1 MEVSMFEVRTGKALL
16 VASAIAGLAFAVAPS
31 QGNAASRGYCA
42 AYAHQVANDYA
53 PRRGLVGSALA
64 LPFDVTGAVLT
75 GRTTYDAR
83 WQHAYNV
90 AYADCRASGRTAM
103 VTPESQAFAVAP
115 SAVEPEPEESGSCN
129 FSHYHSSWDPTRC

>member
-1 MEVSMFEVRTGKALL
+1 
-16 VASAIAGLAFAVAPS
+16 VASAIAGLAFVVAPS
-31 QGNAASRGYCA
+31 QGKAASRGYCA

-83 WQHAYNV
+83 WERAYNA

-103 VTPESQAFAVAP
+103 AVPESRAFAVAP
-115 SAVEPEPEESGSCN
+115 GIVESEPEEGGSCD
-129 FSHYHSSWDPTRC
+129 FSKYHSSWYPNQC